1 MAMHIRF
8 HLVLFEELKGSID
21 AAGASG
27 SEAQP
32 GSTQPVARVLIFR
45 GSESAE
51 PFFDF
56 QTFDCDA
63 HS

>member
-8 HLVLFEELKGSID
+8 HLVLYEEMKGPID
-21 AAGASG
+21 TAGAPVPD
-27 SEAQP
+27 AQP
-32 GSTQPVARVLIFR
+32 GSMQPVARVLMFH

-63 HS
+63 HG